1 MRDYPYASGALC
13 AARAP
18 RMAWITLALALAP
31 TACGG
36 DGSGDPGVSPPP
48 ASGAPEKPAS
58 RAEAA
63 RFLTQ
68 ATFGPTDAEV
78 DHVMSIGYSAWIDE
92 QFAKPASSNL
102 ALWDANATANN
113 ATVNAAQHGT
123 THAFWRNAISGDDQL
138 RQRVAYSLSQI
149 FVISMQDANV
159 DARAAAG
166 FLDML
171 GDKGMGNYRDVIEA
185 ARHQAAAR
193 LSRCIR
199 CWARC
204 RRCSTPTSGSRSSPT
219 SARWSSR

>member
-18 RMAWITLALALAP
+18 RMAWITLALALAL

-36 DGSGDPGVSPPP
+36 DGSGGGDPGVSPPP

-78 DHVMSIGYSAWIDE
+78 DHVMSIGHSAWIDE

-102 ALWDANATANN
+102 ALWDAKATANN
-113 ATVNAAQHGT
+113 ATVTRPSTARPTRSGATRSAAT
-123 THAFWRNAISGDDQL
+123 TSCASA
-138 RQRVAYSLSQI
+138 
-149 FVISMQDANV
+149 
-159 DARAAAG
+159 
-166 FLDML
+166 
-171 GDKGMGNYRDVIEA
+171 
-185 ARHQAAAR
+185 
-193 LSRCIR
+193 SRI
-199 CWARC
+199 RC
-204 RRCSTPTSGSRSSPT
+204 RRSS
-219 SARWSSR
+219 